1 MKELTLQASVDNLR
15 DLRIFVDSFLN
26 PLSCP
31 EEDRYRLCLVV
42 DELFTNI
49 ASYAYGPEGGSAT
62 IRLGYD
68 EASGSVLVTMIDRGI
83 PFNPL
88 EKEDPDISGP
98 IGERRIGGLGIF
110 ILKQTMDRISYCYT
124 DGQNILSF
132 SKNIRTD

>member
-49 ASYAYGPEGGSAT
+49 ASYAYGLKAAAPRSGWDMT
-62 IRLGYD
+62 RLPG
-68 EASGSVLVTMIDRGI
+68 R
-83 PFNPL
+83 
-88 EKEDPDISGP
+88 
-98 IGERRIGGLGIF
+98 
-110 ILKQTMDRISYCYT
+110 C
-124 DGQNILSF
+124 LS
-132 SKNIRTD
+132 R